1 MVEAD
6 QSIFFDLS
14 HSNFSIVAASSPD
27 APLINPGGVTS
38 VTGTQGSV
46 APGSI
51 ISIYGKN
58 LSSTTESAMAVPLP
72 TKLGTASVTINGV
85 AAPLFYASPTQINAQ
100 VPYNVIDELINPV
113 FSEVPVIVTSNG
125 VVGPGAPVTI
135 TAAAPGINQD
145 SAGHAVVVNA
155 NGTLNS
161 PGSPE
166 K

>member
-1 MVEAD
+1 MLERPGLDGLDD
-6 QSIFFDLS
+6 QDRLRARA
-14 HSNFSIVAASSPD
+14 VAE
-27 APLINPGGVTS
+27 V
-38 VTGTQGSV
+38 
-46 APGSI
+46 
-51 ISIYGKN
+51 
-58 LSSTTESAMAVPLP
+58 LP
-72 TKLGTASVTINGV
+72 FRTNS
-85 AAPLFYASPTQINAQ
+85 Y
-100 VPYNVIDELINPV
+100 VIDELINPV